1 MTADPGAATRRTR
14 LLIFVVA
21 YHAESTLERLLERLP
36 ASVFEMDTRV
46 LVIDDSSTDS
56 TFEAG
61 LRASAASRY
70 PIEVRYNPRNQ
81 GYGGNQKLGYAYALR
96 EGFDHVVLLH
106 GDGQYAPE
114 SMPDLL
120 EPLLSGRA
128 DAVLGSRML
137 RPGAARRGGMPFYK
151 WLGNRVLTGFQNL
164 VLHTRL
170 SEFHTGY
177 RAYRLGALRAIP
189 FERNTNDFHFD
200 TQILIQL
207 LRGGFRIVEVPIPT
221 YYGDEICRVNGML
234 YAANVAASTL
244 RSRLHDL
251 GLFYERKF
259 DLEEQGSENYDAKLG
274 YRSSHSLAIDAVP
287 AGSRVVDIACGP
299 GAVAGE
305 LSSRGCHVI
314 GYDKRPPR
322 PGAVAEFRRADL
334 DGEIEFDLE
343 GVDCVLLLDILEHL
357 RSPEAMLDRLRAA
370 VHDVRRPPHFVIS
383 TGNVAFLPLRIQL
396 LLGQFNYG
404 RRGILDLTHKRLLTF
419 GSLRKLLEE
428 CGYEVLR
435 EEGVPA
441 PFPLALG
448 GLNRLSRLLLRLHRA
463 LIAVSRRLFA
473 YQIFVVARPL
483 PTVDALLREGGEA
496 TSARKIEAE
505 ARGDI
510 ALRR

>member
-1 MTADPGAATRRTR
+1 VNERTGSSPR

-21 YHAESTLERLLERLP
+21 YHAETTLERVLERLP
-36 ASVFEMDTRV
+36 PSVFEMHTRV
-46 LVIDDSSTDS
+46 LVIDDSSTDR

-61 LRASAASRY
+61 LRASAASRF

-81 GYGGNQKLGYAYALR
+81 GYGGNQKLGYAYAIN

-114 SMPDLL
+114 SMPELL
-120 EPLLSGRA
+120 EPLLAGRA

-137 RPGAARRGGMPFYK
+137 RPGAARRGGMPLYK
-151 WLGNRVLTGFQNL
+151 WLGNRVLTRFQNL
-164 VLHTRL
+164 VLRTRL

-177 RAYRLGALRAIP
+177 RAYRVEALRAIP

-221 YYGDEICRVNGML
+221 YYGDEICRVNGMR

-251 GLFYERKF
+251 GIFYERKY
-259 DLEEQGSENYDAKLG
+259 DLEEPGENYQPKLD
-274 YRSSHSLAIDAVP
+274 YPSSHSLAIGEVA
-287 AGSRVVDIACGP
+287 AGSRVVDVACGP
-299 GAVAGE
+299 GEVARA
-305 LSSRGCHVI
+305 LSGRGCRVV
-314 GYDKRPPR
+314 GYDQRPPR
-322 PGAVAEFRRADL
+322 PGTVAEFRRADL
-334 DGEIEFDLE
+334 DAGVDFDLE
-343 GVDCVLLLDILEHL
+343 GVDYVLLLDILEHL

-370 VHDVRRPPHFVIS
+370 VRDARRPPRFVIS

-404 RRGILDLTHKRLLTF
+404 RRGILDITHKRLLTF
-419 GSLRKLLEE
+419 RSLRKLLHE

-448 GLNRLSRLLLRLHRA
+448 GLNRLSRFLLGVNRA
-463 LIAVSRRLFA
+463 LIKISRGLFA

-496 TSARKIEAE
+496 TRAKKTAAGASAR
-505 ARGDI
+505 
-510 ALRR
+510 